1 MSKLKTIKDININ
14 EEEFVYNFQNELT
27 KKLDNTKWYFS
38 QEIINEIVLWKVNR
52 YAILDNETLNLIN
65 DIDVKSNIIDI
76 DLTSKLL
83 EKLLNTKW
91 IKLAMA
97 STILRFKNPS
107 IYQIIDQRVYRFI
120 YWKVM
125 SLKWL
130 KTDGIIKLYIDYLL
144 KLKEIC
150 SLNWINYSESDR
162 VLYALDKKLN
172 KDFKIKY

>member
-1 MSKLKTIKDININ
+1 MTELKTIKDINIG

-27 KKLDNTKWYFS
+27 KKLDNTNGDFS

-52 YAILDNETLNLIN
+52 YAILDNETLSLIN
-65 DIDVKSNIIDI
+65 SIDVKSNILDI
-76 DLTSKLL
+76 NLTSKLL
-83 EKLLNTKW
+83 ERLLNTKG

-97 STILRFKNPS
+97 STILRFKNPN
-107 IYQIIDQRVYRFI
+107 IYQIIDQRVFRFI
-120 YWKVM
+120 YGEDM
-125 SLKWL
+125 SLKGL
-130 KTDGIIKLYIDYLL
+130 KIEGIIKLYIDYLL

-150 SLNWINYSESDR
+150 SINGIDYSESDR